1 MKRPLCIC
9 LAISLVLC
17 MALPAA
23 AQEPNEGRAAAIHQ
37 HFISYL
43 DANGVGHQFP
53 DGSGEEMATVDLIA
67 DIDGWTIFLDIPALS
82 CLFSRLT
89 ELGIM
94 CFCQQMPTTPMTSGF
109 MRRRTKQSIP

>member
-23 AQEPNEGRAAAIHQ
+23 AQEPNEGRAAALHQ

-43 DANGVGHQFP
+43 EWSRPPV
-53 DGSGEEMATVDLIA
+53 SG
-67 DIDGWTIFLDIPALS
+67 
-82 CLFSRLT
+82 RL
-89 ELGIM
+89 
-94 CFCQQMPTTPMTSGF
+94 
-109 MRRRTKQSIP
+109 R